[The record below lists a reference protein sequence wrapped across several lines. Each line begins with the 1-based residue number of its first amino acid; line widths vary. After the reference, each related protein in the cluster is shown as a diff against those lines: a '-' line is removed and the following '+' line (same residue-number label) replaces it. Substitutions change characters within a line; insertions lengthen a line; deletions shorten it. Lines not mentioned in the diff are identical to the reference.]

1 MCLCL
6 TQHIPV
12 VLLTK
17 GKENKENKI
26 TCTLLRINK
35 KIQRTVIFADFKKAN
50 VNFYLSGLS
59 FFKTNNFLMK
69 HKKTWNNEK
78 LHT

>member
-1 MCLCL
+1 MYF
-6 TQHIPV
+6 
-12 VLLTK
+12 
-17 GKENKENKI
+17 
-26 TCTLLRINK
+26 TLLRINK

>member
-1 MCLCL
+1 MYF
-6 TQHIPV
+6 
-12 VLLTK
+12 
-17 GKENKENKI
+17 
-26 TCTLLRINK
+26 TLLRINE

-69 HKKTWNNEK
+69 HNKTWNNEK
-78 LHT
+78 LDT

>member
-1 MCLCL
+1 MYF
-6 TQHIPV
+6 
-12 VLLTK
+12 
-17 GKENKENKI
+17 
-26 TCTLLRINK
+26 TLLRINE

-78 LHT
+78 LHTWKIKKGNLPKTRAPFNVLTST